1 MKSGFCKTI
10 GNIEKME
17 LSTEINLILFIVRFV
32 IGLTIFTHGWNKLF
46 GGGRIPGTGRWFE
59 SIGVRQ
65 GKLNA
70 YLAAATELCVG
81 LMLAAGLLTSFA
93 SAGLIGL
100 MVVAGWTVHRNNGFF
115 IIKEGWEYIFVL
127 AVVAL
132 TIATVGPGEWSLDN
146 ALNVLSKLDGWTG
159 FLIALLLGIGSGL
172 SQLLIFS
179 VQRKLRN
186 LFVELAGIEPATP
199 CLQI

>member
-1 MKSGFCKTI
+1 
-10 GNIEKME
+10 ME
-17 LSTEINLILFIVRFV
+17 LLTEVNLVLFIFRLV
-32 IGLTIFTHGWNKLF
+32 IGLTIFAHGWNKFF

-70 YLAAATELCVG
+70 YLAASTELCVG
-81 LMLAAGLLTSFA
+81 FLLSVGLFTTFA

-127 AVVAL
+127 AVVAM
-132 TIATVGPGEWSLDN
+132 TIATLGPGKWSLDN
-146 ALNVLSKLDGWTG
+146 AFDLASKLDGWAG
-159 FLIALLLGIGSGL
+159 FFISLLLGVGAGL
-172 SQLLIFS
+172 AQLFIFYRPKK
-179 VQRKLRN
+179 V
-186 LFVELAGIEPATP
+186 V
-199 CLQI
+199 

>member
-10 GNIEKME
+10 GNIEKMQ

-46 GGGRIPGTGRWFE
+46 GGGRILGTGRWFE
-59 SIGVRQ
+59 SIGVKQ

-159 FLIALLLGIGSGL
+159 FLIALLLGVGSGL
-172 SQLLIFS
+172 SQLLIFFRPKK
-179 VQRKLRN
+179 V
-186 LFVELAGIEPATP
+186 T
-199 CLQI
+199 